1 MNYLSLIMDFFFPQ
15 NITCLICQKPIDP
28 NNTYSLCKDC
38 FEEMTFIKEECP
50 KCGKPV
56 INRINFEKDDDE
68 EDKFTDE
75 DIKEIE
81 DNCIILTGNSE
92 SKNAVNLNI
101 YDDEEYILEKFEEY
115 KEGYGVNKNKDLSS
129 SKVEYS
135 RCKFCENKNFYFDRA
150 ISCIEYCDKSKV
162 LVLSLKYYGN
172 TYMSR
177 YIAQVMRDK
186 LEFEQFY
193 FDRAISCIEYC
204 DKSKVLVLSLKYY
217 GNTYMSRYIAQVMR
231 DKLEFEQ
238 ISADYVIPVPLHK
251 KRMRTRGFNQAEKI
265 ASYLSDYTKIPI
277 IDCIKRNRNTKRLYA
292 LNKFQREK
300 ELKNAFEVKD
310 GSEKIKC
317 KRVLLIDDIFTTGTT
332 VNEISKKLKTV
343 NEISKKLKIYGVD
356 EIIVL
361 TFLTR
366 NID

>member
-1 MNYLSLIMDFFFPQ
+1 MDFFFPQ

-38 FEEMTFIKEECP
+38 FEEMTFIKEECH

-56 INRINFEKDDDE
+56 INRINFDKSDDE
-68 EDKFTDE
+68 EDNLADE
-75 DIKEIE
+75 EIKEIK
-81 DNCIILTGNSE
+81 DNCIILTGNNE
-92 SKNAVNLNI
+92 SKDAVNLKI
-101 YDDEEYILEKFEEY
+101 DDDEEYILEKFEGY
-115 KEGYGVNKNKDLSS
+115 REGYG
-129 SKVEYS
+129 KVEEKKIEYS

-177 YIAQVMRDK
+177 YIGQVMRDK
-186 LEFEQFY
+186 LEFEQ
-193 FDRAISCIEYC
+193 
-204 DKSKVLVLSLKYY
+204 L
-217 GNTYMSRYIAQVMR
+217 
-231 DKLEFEQ
+231 
-238 ISADYVIPVPLHK
+238 SADYIIPVPLHK
-251 KRMRTRGFNQAEKI
+251 KRMRIRGFNQAEKI
-265 ASYLSDYTKIPI
+265 ASYLSECTNIPI
-277 IDCIKRNRNTKRLYA
+277 IDCVKRNRNTKRLYA

-300 ELKNAFEVKD
+300 ELKNAFEVKED
-310 GSEKIKC
+310 SEEIIG
-317 KRVLLIDDIFTTGTT
+317 KRIILVDDIFTTGT
-332 VNEISKKLKTV
+332 TV

>member
-1 MNYLSLIMDFFFPQ
+1 MDFFFPQ

-38 FEEMTFIKEECP
+38 FEEMTFIKEECH

-56 INRINFEKDDDE
+56 INRINFDKSDDE
-68 EDKFTDE
+68 EDNLADE
-75 DIKEIE
+75 EIKEIE
-81 DNCIILTGNSE
+81 DNCIILTGNNE
-92 SKNAVNLNI
+92 SKDAVNLKI
-101 YDDEEYILEKFEEY
+101 DDDEEYILEKFEEY
-115 KEGYGVNKNKDLSS
+115 REGYG
-129 SKVEYS
+129 KVEEKKIEYT

-186 LEFEQFY
+186 LEFEQ
-193 FDRAISCIEYC
+193 
-204 DKSKVLVLSLKYY
+204 L
-217 GNTYMSRYIAQVMR
+217 
-231 DKLEFEQ
+231 
-238 ISADYVIPVPLHK
+238 SADYIIPVPLHK
-251 KRMRTRGFNQAEKI
+251 KRMRIRGFNQAEKI
-265 ASYLSDYTKIPI
+265 ASYLSEYTNIPI
-277 IDCIKRNRNTKRLYA
+277 IDCVKRNRNTKRLYA

-310 GSEKIKC
+310 GSEEIIGKKIIL
-317 KRVLLIDDIFTTGTT
+317 VDDIFTTGT
-332 VNEISKKLKTV
+332 TV

>member
-1 MNYLSLIMDFFFPQ
+1 MDFFFPQ

-115 KEGYGVNKNKDLSS
+115 KDVYGVNKNKDLSS

-186 LEFEQFY
+186 LEFEQLF
-193 FDRAISCIEYC
+193 
-204 DKSKVLVLSLKYY
+204 
-217 GNTYMSRYIAQVMR
+217 
-231 DKLEFEQ
+231 
-238 ISADYVIPVPLHK
+238 ADYVIPVPLHK

-265 ASYLSDYTKIPI
+265 ASYLSDYTEIPI

-332 VNEISKKLKTV
+332 VNEISKKLK
-343 NEISKKLKIYGVD
+343 IYGVD

>member
-1 MNYLSLIMDFFFPQ
+1 MDFFFPQ

-38 FEEMTFIKEECP
+38 FEEMIFIKEECH

-56 INRINFEKDDDE
+56 INRINFDKSDDE
-68 EDKFTDE
+68 EDNLADE
-75 DIKEIE
+75 EIKEIE
-81 DNCIILTGNSE
+81 DNCIILTGNNE
-92 SKNAVNLNI
+92 SKDAVNLKI
-101 YDDEEYILEKFEEY
+101 DDDEEYILEKFEGY
-115 KEGYGVNKNKDLSS
+115 REGYG
-129 SKVEYS
+129 KVEEKKIEYT

-186 LEFEQFY
+186 LEFEQ
-193 FDRAISCIEYC
+193 
-204 DKSKVLVLSLKYY
+204 L
-217 GNTYMSRYIAQVMR
+217 
-231 DKLEFEQ
+231 
-238 ISADYVIPVPLHK
+238 SADYIIPVPLHK
-251 KRMRTRGFNQAEKI
+251 KRMRIRGFNQAEKI
-265 ASYLSDYTKIPI
+265 ASYLSEYTNIPI
-277 IDCIKRNRNTKRLYA
+277 IDCVKRNRNTKRLYA

-300 ELKNAFEVKD
+300 ELKNAFEVKG
-310 GSEKIKC
+310 GSEKIIG
-317 KRVLLIDDIFTTGTT
+317 KRIILVDDIFTTGT
-332 VNEISKKLKTV
+332 TV

>member
-1 MNYLSLIMDFFFPQ
+1 MDFFFPQ

-92 SKNAVNLNI
+92 SKNAVHLNI
-101 YDDEEYILEKFEEY
+101 DDDEEYILEKFEEY
-115 KEGYGVNKNKDLSS
+115 KDGYGVNKNKDLSS

-186 LEFEQFY
+186 LEFEQ
-193 FDRAISCIEYC
+193 
-204 DKSKVLVLSLKYY
+204 L
-217 GNTYMSRYIAQVMR
+217 
-231 DKLEFEQ
+231 
-238 ISADYVIPVPLHK
+238 SADYVIPAPLHK

-310 GSEKIKC
+310 GSEEIIGKKIIL
-317 KRVLLIDDIFTTGTT
+317 VDDIFTTGT
-332 VNEISKKLKTV
+332 TV

>member
-38 FEEMTFIKEECP
+38 FEEMTFIKEECH

-56 INRINFEKDDDE
+56 INRINFDKSDDE
-68 EDKFTDE
+68 EDNLADE
-75 DIKEIE
+75 EIKEIE
-81 DNCIILTGNSE
+81 DNCIILTGNNE
-92 SKNAVNLNI
+92 SKDAVNLKI
-101 YDDEEYILEKFEEY
+101 DDDEEYILEKFEEY
-115 KEGYGVNKNKDLSS
+115 REGYG
-129 SKVEYS
+129 KVEEKKIEYT

-186 LEFEQFY
+186 LDFEQ
-193 FDRAISCIEYC
+193 
-204 DKSKVLVLSLKYY
+204 L
-217 GNTYMSRYIAQVMR
+217 
-231 DKLEFEQ
+231 
-238 ISADYVIPVPLHK
+238 SADYIIPVPLHK

-265 ASYLSDYTKIPI
+265 ASYLSECTNIPI
-277 IDCIKRNRNTKRLYA
+277 IDCVKRNRNTKRLYA

-300 ELKNAFEVKD
+300 ELKNAFEVKED
-310 GSEKIKC
+310 SEKIIG
-317 KRVLLIDDIFTTGTT
+317 KRIILVDDIFTTGT
-332 VNEISKKLKTV
+332 TV

>member
-38 FEEMTFIKEECP
+38 FEEMTFIKEECH

-56 INRINFEKDDDE
+56 INRINFDKSDDE
-68 EDKFTDE
+68 EDNLADE

-81 DNCIILTGNSE
+81 DNCIILTGNNE
-92 SKNAVNLNI
+92 LKDAVNLKI
-101 YDDEEYILEKFEEY
+101 DDDEEYILEKFEEY
-115 KEGYGVNKNKDLSS
+115 REGYG
-129 SKVEYS
+129 KVEEKKIEYS

-186 LEFEQFY
+186 LEFEQ
-193 FDRAISCIEYC
+193 
-204 DKSKVLVLSLKYY
+204 L
-217 GNTYMSRYIAQVMR
+217 
-231 DKLEFEQ
+231 
-238 ISADYVIPVPLHK
+238 SADYIIPVPLHK
-251 KRMRTRGFNQAEKI
+251 KRMRIRGFNQAEKI
-265 ASYLSDYTKIPI
+265 ASYISEYTNIPI
-277 IDCIKRNRNTKRLYA
+277 IDCVKRNRNTKRLYA

-300 ELKNAFEVKD
+300 ELKNAFEVKG
-310 GSEKIKC
+310 GSEKIIG
-317 KRVLLIDDIFTTGTT
+317 KRIILVDDIFTTGT
-332 VNEISKKLKTV
+332 TV

>member
-38 FEEMTFIKEECP
+38 FEEMTFIKEECH

-56 INRINFEKDDDE
+56 INRINFDKSDDE
-68 EDKFTDE
+68 EEKFTDE

-81 DNCIILTGNSE
+81 DNCIILTGNNE
-92 SKNAVNLNI
+92 SKDAVNLKI
-101 YDDEEYILEKFEEY
+101 DDDEEYILEKFEGY
-115 KEGYGVNKNKDLSS
+115 REGYG
-129 SKVEYS
+129 KVEEKKIEYS

-186 LEFEQFY
+186 LEFEQ
-193 FDRAISCIEYC
+193 
-204 DKSKVLVLSLKYY
+204 L
-217 GNTYMSRYIAQVMR
+217 
-231 DKLEFEQ
+231 
-238 ISADYVIPVPLHK
+238 SADYIIPVPLHK
-251 KRMRTRGFNQAEKI
+251 KRMRIRGFNQAEKI
-265 ASYLSDYTKIPI
+265 ASYLSEYTNIPI
-277 IDCIKRNRNTKRLYA
+277 IDCVKRNRNTKRLYA

-300 ELKNAFEVKD
+300 ELKNAFEVKG
-310 GSEKIKC
+310 GSEKIIG
-317 KRVLLIDDIFTTGTT
+317 KRIILVDDIFTTGT
-332 VNEISKKLKTV
+332 TV

>member
-1 MNYLSLIMDFFFPQ
+1 MDFFFPQ

-38 FEEMTFIKEECP
+38 FEEMTFIKEECH

-56 INRINFEKDDDE
+56 INRINFDKSDDE
-68 EDKFTDE
+68 EDNLADE
-75 DIKEIE
+75 EIKEIE
-81 DNCIILTGNSE
+81 DNCIILTGNNE
-92 SKNAVNLNI
+92 SKDAVNLKI
-101 YDDEEYILEKFEEY
+101 DDDEEYILEKFEEY
-115 KEGYGVNKNKDLSS
+115 REGYG
-129 SKVEYS
+129 KVEEKKIEYT

-177 YIAQVMRDK
+177 YIGQVMRDK
-186 LEFEQFY
+186 LEFEQ
-193 FDRAISCIEYC
+193 
-204 DKSKVLVLSLKYY
+204 L
-217 GNTYMSRYIAQVMR
+217 
-231 DKLEFEQ
+231 
-238 ISADYVIPVPLHK
+238 SADYIIPVPLHK
-251 KRMRTRGFNQAEKI
+251 KRMRIRGFNQAEKI
-265 ASYLSDYTKIPI
+265 ASYLSECTNIPI
-277 IDCIKRNRNTKRLYA
+277 IDCVKRNRNTKRLYA

-300 ELKNAFEVKD
+300 ELKNAFEVKVD
-310 GSEKIKC
+310 SEEIIG
-317 KRVLLIDDIFTTGTT
+317 KRIILVDDIFTTGT
-332 VNEISKKLKTV
+332 TV

>member
-38 FEEMTFIKEECP
+38 FEEMTFIKEECH

-56 INRINFEKDDDE
+56 INRINFDKSDDE
-68 EDKFTDE
+68 EDNLADE
-75 DIKEIE
+75 EIKEIE
-81 DNCIILTGNSE
+81 DNCIILTGNNE
-92 SKNAVNLNI
+92 SKDAVNLKI
-101 YDDEEYILEKFEEY
+101 DDDEEYILEKFEEY
-115 KEGYGVNKNKDLSS
+115 REGYG
-129 SKVEYS
+129 KVEEKKIEYT

-177 YIAQVMRDK
+177 YIGQVMRDK
-186 LEFEQFY
+186 LEFEQ
-193 FDRAISCIEYC
+193 
-204 DKSKVLVLSLKYY
+204 L
-217 GNTYMSRYIAQVMR
+217 
-231 DKLEFEQ
+231 
-238 ISADYVIPVPLHK
+238 SADYIIPVPLHK
-251 KRMRTRGFNQAEKI
+251 KRMRIRGFNQAEKI
-265 ASYLSDYTKIPI
+265 ASYLSKCTNIPI
-277 IDCIKRNRNTKRLYA
+277 IDCVKRNRNTKRLYA

-300 ELKNAFEVKD
+300 ELKNAFEVKVD
-310 GSEKIKC
+310 SEEIIG
-317 KRVLLIDDIFTTGTT
+317 KRIILVDDIFTTGT
-332 VNEISKKLKTV
+332 TV

>member
-1 MNYLSLIMDFFFPQ
+1 MDFFFPQ

-38 FEEMTFIKEECP
+38 FEEMTFIKEECH

-56 INRINFEKDDDE
+56 INRINFDKSDDE
-68 EDKFTDE
+68 EDNLADE
-75 DIKEIE
+75 EIKEIE
-81 DNCIILTGNSE
+81 DNCIILTGNNE
-92 SKNAVNLNI
+92 SKDAVNLKI
-101 YDDEEYILEKFEEY
+101 DDDEEYILEKFEEY
-115 KEGYGVNKNKDLSS
+115 REGYG
-129 SKVEYS
+129 KVEEKKIEYT

-186 LEFEQFY
+186 LEFEQ
-193 FDRAISCIEYC
+193 
-204 DKSKVLVLSLKYY
+204 L
-217 GNTYMSRYIAQVMR
+217 
-231 DKLEFEQ
+231 
-238 ISADYVIPVPLHK
+238 SADYIIPVPLHK
-251 KRMRTRGFNQAEKI
+251 KRMRIRGFNQAEKI
-265 ASYLSDYTKIPI
+265 VSYLSECTNIPI
-277 IDCIKRNRNTKRLYA
+277 IDCVKRNRNTKRLYA

-300 ELKNAFEVKD
+300 ELKNAFEVKED
-310 GSEKIKC
+310 SEEIIG
-317 KRVLLIDDIFTTGTT
+317 KRIILVDDIFTTGT
-332 VNEISKKLKTV
+332 TV

>member
-186 LEFEQFY
+186 LEFEQ
-193 FDRAISCIEYC
+193 
-204 DKSKVLVLSLKYY
+204 
-217 GNTYMSRYIAQVMR
+217 
-231 DKLEFEQ
+231 
-238 ISADYVIPVPLHK
+238 ISANYIIPVPLHK

-332 VNEISKKLKTV
+332 VNEISKKLK
-343 NEISKKLKIYGVD
+343 IYGVD

>member
-1 MNYLSLIMDFFFPQ
+1 MDFFFPQ

-38 FEEMTFIKEECP
+38 FEEMTFIKEECH

-56 INRINFEKDDDE
+56 INRINFDKSDDE
-68 EDKFTDE
+68 EDNLADE
-75 DIKEIE
+75 EIKEIE
-81 DNCIILTGNSE
+81 DNCIILTGNNE
-92 SKNAVNLNI
+92 SKDAVNLKI
-101 YDDEEYILEKFEEY
+101 DDDEEYVLEKFEEY
-115 KEGYGVNKNKDLSS
+115 REGYG
-129 SKVEYS
+129 KVEEKKIEYT

-177 YIAQVMRDK
+177 YIGQVMRDK
-186 LEFEQFY
+186 LEFEQ
-193 FDRAISCIEYC
+193 
-204 DKSKVLVLSLKYY
+204 L
-217 GNTYMSRYIAQVMR
+217 
-231 DKLEFEQ
+231 
-238 ISADYVIPVPLHK
+238 SADYIIPVPLHK
-251 KRMRTRGFNQAEKI
+251 KRMRIRGFNQAEKI
-265 ASYLSDYTKIPI
+265 ASYLSECTNIPI
-277 IDCIKRNRNTKRLYA
+277 IDCVKRNRNTKRLYE

-300 ELKNAFEVKD
+300 ELKNAFEVKVD
-310 GSEKIKC
+310 SEEIIG
-317 KRVLLIDDIFTTGTT
+317 KRIILVDDIFTTGT
-332 VNEISKKLKTV
+332 TV

>member
-38 FEEMTFIKEECP
+38 FEEMTFIKEECH

-56 INRINFEKDDDE
+56 INRINFDKSDDE
-68 EDKFTDE
+68 EDNLADE

-81 DNCIILTGNSE
+81 DNCIILTGNNE
-92 SKNAVNLNI
+92 SKDAVNLKI
-101 YDDEEYILEKFEEY
+101 DDDEEYILEKFEEY
-115 KEGYGVNKNKDLSS
+115 REGYG
-129 SKVEYS
+129 KVEEKKIEYT

-186 LEFEQFY
+186 LEFEQ
-193 FDRAISCIEYC
+193 
-204 DKSKVLVLSLKYY
+204 L
-217 GNTYMSRYIAQVMR
+217 
-231 DKLEFEQ
+231 
-238 ISADYVIPVPLHK
+238 SADYIIPVPLHK
-251 KRMRTRGFNQAEKI
+251 KRMRIRGFNQAEKI
-265 ASYLSDYTKIPI
+265 ASYLSEYTNIPI
-277 IDCIKRNRNTKRLYA
+277 IDCVKRNRNTKRLYA

-310 GSEKIKC
+310 GSEEIIGKKIIL
-317 KRVLLIDDIFTTGTT
+317 VDDIFTTGT
-332 VNEISKKLKTV
+332 TV

>member
-38 FEEMTFIKEECP
+38 FEEMTFIKEECH

-56 INRINFEKDDDE
+56 INRINFDKSDDE
-68 EDKFTDE
+68 EDNLADE
-75 DIKEIE
+75 EIKEIE
-81 DNCIILTGNSE
+81 DNCIILTGNNE
-92 SKNAVNLNI
+92 SKDAVNLKI
-101 YDDEEYILEKFEEY
+101 DDDEEYILEKFEEY
-115 KEGYGVNKNKDLSS
+115 REGYG
-129 SKVEYS
+129 KVEEKKIEYT

-186 LEFEQFY
+186 LEFEQ
-193 FDRAISCIEYC
+193 
-204 DKSKVLVLSLKYY
+204 L
-217 GNTYMSRYIAQVMR
+217 
-231 DKLEFEQ
+231 
-238 ISADYVIPVPLHK
+238 SADYIIPVPLHK
-251 KRMRTRGFNQAEKI
+251 KRMRIRGFNQAEKI
-265 ASYLSDYTKIPI
+265 ASYLSEYTNIPI
-277 IDCIKRNRNTKRLYA
+277 IDCVKRNRNTKRLYA
-292 LNKFQREK
+292 LNKFQRER
-300 ELKNAFEVKD
+300 ELKNAFEVKVD
-310 GSEKIKC
+310 SEEIIG
-317 KRVLLIDDIFTTGTT
+317 KRIILVDDIFTTGT
-332 VNEISKKLKTV
+332 TV

>member
-1 MNYLSLIMDFFFPQ
+1 MDFFFPQ

-38 FEEMTFIKEECP
+38 FEEMTFIKEECH

-56 INRINFEKDDDE
+56 INRINFDKSDDE
-68 EDKFTDE
+68 EDNLADE
-75 DIKEIE
+75 EIKEIE
-81 DNCIILTGNSE
+81 DNCIILTGNNE
-92 SKNAVNLNI
+92 SKDAVNLKI
-101 YDDEEYILEKFEEY
+101 DDDEEYILEKFEGY
-115 KEGYGVNKNKDLSS
+115 REGYG
-129 SKVEYS
+129 KVEEKKIEYS

-186 LEFEQFY
+186 LEFEQ
-193 FDRAISCIEYC
+193 
-204 DKSKVLVLSLKYY
+204 L
-217 GNTYMSRYIAQVMR
+217 
-231 DKLEFEQ
+231 
-238 ISADYVIPVPLHK
+238 SADYIIPVPLHK
-251 KRMRTRGFNQAEKI
+251 KRMRIRGFNQAEKI
-265 ASYLSDYTKIPI
+265 ASYLSEYTNIPI
-277 IDCIKRNRNTKRLYA
+277 IDCVKRNRNTKRLYA

-300 ELKNAFEVKD
+300 ELKNAFEVKVD
-310 GSEKIKC
+310 SEEIIG
-317 KRVLLIDDIFTTGTT
+317 KRIILVDDIFTTGT
-332 VNEISKKLKTV
+332 TV

>member
-1 MNYLSLIMDFFFPQ
+1 MDFFFPQ

-186 LEFEQFY
+186 LEFEQ
-193 FDRAISCIEYC
+193 
-204 DKSKVLVLSLKYY
+204 
-217 GNTYMSRYIAQVMR
+217 
-231 DKLEFEQ
+231 
-238 ISADYVIPVPLHK
+238 ISADYIIPVPLHK

-265 ASYLSDYTKIPI
+265 ASYLSDYTEIPI

-332 VNEISKKLKTV
+332 VNEISKKLK
-343 NEISKKLKIYGVD
+343 IYGVD

>member
-28 NNTYSLCKDC
+28 NNTYSFCKDC
-38 FEEMTFIKEECP
+38 FEEMIFIKEECH

-56 INRINFEKDDDE
+56 INRINFDKSDDE
-68 EDKFTDE
+68 EDNLADE

-81 DNCIILTGNSE
+81 DNCIILTGNNE
-92 SKNAVNLNI
+92 SKDAVNLKI
-101 YDDEEYILEKFEEY
+101 DDDEEYILEKFEGY
-115 KEGYGVNKNKDLSS
+115 REGYG
-129 SKVEYS
+129 KVEEKKIEYS
-135 RCKFCENKNFYFDRA
+135 RCKFCESKNFYFDRA

-186 LEFEQFY
+186 LEFEQ
-193 FDRAISCIEYC
+193 
-204 DKSKVLVLSLKYY
+204 L
-217 GNTYMSRYIAQVMR
+217 
-231 DKLEFEQ
+231 
-238 ISADYVIPVPLHK
+238 SADYIIPVPLHK
-251 KRMRTRGFNQAEKI
+251 KRMRIRGFNQAEKI
-265 ASYLSDYTKIPI
+265 ASYLSEYTNIPI
-277 IDCIKRNRNTKRLYA
+277 IDCVKRNRNTKRLYA

-300 ELKNAFEVKD
+300 ELKNAFEVKVD
-310 GSEKIKC
+310 SEEIIG
-317 KRVLLIDDIFTTGTT
+317 KRIILVDDIFTTGT
-332 VNEISKKLKTV
+332 TV

>member
-38 FEEMTFIKEECP
+38 FEEMTFIKEECH

-56 INRINFEKDDDE
+56 INRINFDKSDDE
-68 EDKFTDE
+68 EDNLADE

-81 DNCIILTGNSE
+81 DNCIILTGNNE
-92 SKNAVNLNI
+92 SKDAVNLKI
-101 YDDEEYILEKFEEY
+101 DDDEEYILEKFEEY
-115 KEGYGVNKNKDLSS
+115 REGYG
-129 SKVEYS
+129 KVEEKKIEYT

-186 LEFEQFY
+186 LEFEQ
-193 FDRAISCIEYC
+193 
-204 DKSKVLVLSLKYY
+204 L
-217 GNTYMSRYIAQVMR
+217 
-231 DKLEFEQ
+231 
-238 ISADYVIPVPLHK
+238 SADYIIPVPLHK
-251 KRMRTRGFNQAEKI
+251 KRMRIRGFNQAEKI
-265 ASYLSDYTKIPI
+265 ASYLSEYKNIPI
-277 IDCIKRNRNTKRLYA
+277 IDCVKRNRNTKRLYA

-300 ELKNAFEVKD
+300 ELKNAFEVKVD
-310 GSEKIKC
+310 SEEIIG
-317 KRVLLIDDIFTTGTT
+317 KRIILVDDIFTTGT
-332 VNEISKKLKTV
+332 TV

>member
-1 MNYLSLIMDFFFPQ
+1 MDFFFPQ

-186 LEFEQFY
+186 LEFEQ
-193 FDRAISCIEYC
+193 
-204 DKSKVLVLSLKYY
+204 
-217 GNTYMSRYIAQVMR
+217 
-231 DKLEFEQ
+231 

-332 VNEISKKLKTV
+332 VNEISKKLK
-343 NEISKKLKIYGVD
+343 IYGVD

>member
-1 MNYLSLIMDFFFPQ
+1 MDFFFPQ

-38 FEEMTFIKEECP
+38 FEEMTFIKEECH

-56 INRINFEKDDDE
+56 INRINFDKSDDE
-68 EDKFTDE
+68 EDNLADE
-75 DIKEIE
+75 EIKEIE
-81 DNCIILTGNSE
+81 DNCIILTGNNE
-92 SKNAVNLNI
+92 SKDAVNLKI
-101 YDDEEYILEKFEEY
+101 DDDEEYILEKFEEY
-115 KEGYGVNKNKDLSS
+115 REGYG
-129 SKVEYS
+129 KVEEKKIEYT

-186 LEFEQFY
+186 LEFE
-193 FDRAISCIEYC
+193 
-204 DKSKVLVLSLKYY
+204 
-217 GNTYMSRYIAQVMR
+217 
-231 DKLEFEQ
+231 KL
-238 ISADYVIPVPLHK
+238 SADYIIPVPLHK
-251 KRMRTRGFNQAEKI
+251 KRMRIRGFNQAEKI
-265 ASYLSDYTKIPI
+265 AGYLSEYTNIPI
-277 IDCIKRNRNTKRLYA
+277 IDCVKRNRNTKRLYA

-300 ELKNAFEVKD
+300 ELKNAFEVKVD
-310 GSEKIKC
+310 SEEIIG
-317 KRVLLIDDIFTTGTT
+317 KRIILVDDIFTTGT
-332 VNEISKKLKTV
+332 TV

>member
-38 FEEMTFIKEECP
+38 FEEITFIKEECH

-56 INRINFEKDDDE
+56 INRINFDKSDDE
-68 EDKFTDE
+68 EDNLADE
-75 DIKEIE
+75 EIKEIE
-81 DNCIILTGNSE
+81 DNCIILTGNNE
-92 SKNAVNLNI
+92 SKDAVNLKI
-101 YDDEEYILEKFEEY
+101 DDDEEYILEKFEGY
-115 KEGYGVNKNKDLSS
+115 REGYG
-129 SKVEYS
+129 KVEEKKIEYT

-186 LEFEQFY
+186 LEFEQ
-193 FDRAISCIEYC
+193 
-204 DKSKVLVLSLKYY
+204 L
-217 GNTYMSRYIAQVMR
+217 
-231 DKLEFEQ
+231 
-238 ISADYVIPVPLHK
+238 SADYIIPVPLHK
-251 KRMRTRGFNQAEKI
+251 KRMRIRGFNQAEKI
-265 ASYLSDYTKIPI
+265 ASYLSECTNIPI

-300 ELKNAFEVKD
+300 ELKNAFEVKED
-310 GSEKIKC
+310 SEEIIG
-317 KRVLLIDDIFTTGTT
+317 KRIILVDDIFTTGT
-332 VNEISKKLKTV
+332 TV

>member
-38 FEEMTFIKEECP
+38 FEEMRFIKEECP

-81 DNCIILTGNSE
+81 DNCIILTENSE
-92 SKNAVNLNI
+92 SKKAVNLNI

-115 KEGYGVNKNKDLSS
+115 KDVYGVNKNKDLSS

-186 LEFEQFY
+186 LEFEQ
-193 FDRAISCIEYC
+193 
-204 DKSKVLVLSLKYY
+204 
-217 GNTYMSRYIAQVMR
+217 
-231 DKLEFEQ
+231 
-238 ISADYVIPVPLHK
+238 ISADYIIPVPLHK

-265 ASYLSDYTKIPI
+265 ASYLSDYTEIPI

-310 GSEKIKC
+310 GSEEIIGKKIIL
-317 KRVLLIDDIFTTGTT
+317 VDDIFTTGT
-332 VNEISKKLKTV
+332 TV

>member
-1 MNYLSLIMDFFFPQ
+1 MDFFFPQ

-38 FEEMTFIKEECP
+38 FEEMTFIKEECH

-56 INRINFEKDDDE
+56 INRINFDKSDDE
-68 EDKFTDE
+68 EDNLADE

-81 DNCIILTGNSE
+81 DNCIILTGNNE
-92 SKNAVNLNI
+92 SKDAVNLKI
-101 YDDEEYILEKFEEY
+101 DDDEEYILEKFEGY
-115 KEGYGVNKNKDLSS
+115 REGYG
-129 SKVEYS
+129 KVEEKKIEYT

-186 LEFEQFY
+186 LEFEQ
-193 FDRAISCIEYC
+193 
-204 DKSKVLVLSLKYY
+204 L
-217 GNTYMSRYIAQVMR
+217 
-231 DKLEFEQ
+231 
-238 ISADYVIPVPLHK
+238 SADYIIPVPLHK
-251 KRMRTRGFNQAEKI
+251 KRMRIRGFNQAEKI
-265 ASYLSDYTKIPI
+265 ASYLSECTNIPI

-300 ELKNAFEVKD
+300 ELKNAFEVKVD
-310 GSEKIKC
+310 SEEIIG
-317 KRVLLIDDIFTTGTT
+317 KRIILVDDIFTTGT
-332 VNEISKKLKTV
+332 TV

>member
-38 FEEMTFIKEECP
+38 FEEMTFIKEECY

-56 INRINFEKDDDE
+56 INRINFNKSDDE
-68 EDKFTDE
+68 EDNLADE
-75 DIKEIE
+75 EIKEIE
-81 DNCIILTGNSE
+81 DNCIILTGNNE
-92 SKNAVNLNI
+92 SKDAVNLKI
-101 YDDEEYILEKFEEY
+101 DDDEEYVLEKFEEY
-115 KEGYGVNKNKDLSS
+115 REGYG
-129 SKVEYS
+129 KVEEKKIEYT

-186 LEFEQFY
+186 LEFEQ
-193 FDRAISCIEYC
+193 
-204 DKSKVLVLSLKYY
+204 L
-217 GNTYMSRYIAQVMR
+217 
-231 DKLEFEQ
+231 
-238 ISADYVIPVPLHK
+238 SADYIIPVPLHK
-251 KRMRTRGFNQAEKI
+251 KRMRIRGFNQAEKI
-265 ASYLSDYTKIPI
+265 ASYLSECTNIPI
-277 IDCIKRNRNTKRLYA
+277 IDCVKRNRNTKRLYA

-300 ELKNAFEVKD
+300 ELKNAFEVKED
-310 GSEKIKC
+310 SEEIIG
-317 KRVLLIDDIFTTGTT
+317 KRIILVDDIFTTGT
-332 VNEISKKLKTV
+332 TV

>member
-1 MNYLSLIMDFFFPQ
+1 MDFFFPQ

-38 FEEMTFIKEECP
+38 FEEMTFIKEECH

-56 INRINFEKDDDE
+56 INRINFNKSDDE
-68 EDKFTDE
+68 EDNLADE
-75 DIKEIE
+75 EIKEIE
-81 DNCIILTGNSE
+81 DNCIILTGNNE
-92 SKNAVNLNI
+92 SKDAINLKI
-101 YDDEEYILEKFEEY
+101 DDDEEYILEKFEEY
-115 KEGYGVNKNKDLSS
+115 REGYG
-129 SKVEYS
+129 KVEEKKIEYT

-186 LEFEQFY
+186 LEFEQ
-193 FDRAISCIEYC
+193 
-204 DKSKVLVLSLKYY
+204 L
-217 GNTYMSRYIAQVMR
+217 
-231 DKLEFEQ
+231 
-238 ISADYVIPVPLHK
+238 SADYIIPVPLHK
-251 KRMRTRGFNQAEKI
+251 KRMRIRGFNQAEKI
-265 ASYLSDYTKIPI
+265 ASYLSEYTNIPI
-277 IDCIKRNRNTKRLYA
+277 IDCVKRNRNTKRLYA

-300 ELKNAFEVKD
+300 ELKNAFEVKED
-310 GSEKIKC
+310 SEEIIG
-317 KRVLLIDDIFTTGTT
+317 KRIILVDDIFTTGT
-332 VNEISKKLKTV
+332 TV

>member
-38 FEEMTFIKEECP
+38 FEEMTFIKEECH

-56 INRINFEKDDDE
+56 INRINFNKSDDE
-68 EDKFTDE
+68 EDNLADE
-75 DIKEIE
+75 EIKEIE
-81 DNCIILTGNSE
+81 DNCIILTGNNE
-92 SKNAVNLNI
+92 SKDAVNLKI
-101 YDDEEYILEKFEEY
+101 DDDEEYILEKFEEY
-115 KEGYGVNKNKDLSS
+115 REGYG
-129 SKVEYS
+129 KVEEKKIEYS
-135 RCKFCENKNFYFDRA
+135 RCKFCESKNFYFDRA

-186 LEFEQFY
+186 LEFEQ
-193 FDRAISCIEYC
+193 
-204 DKSKVLVLSLKYY
+204 L
-217 GNTYMSRYIAQVMR
+217 
-231 DKLEFEQ
+231 
-238 ISADYVIPVPLHK
+238 SADYIIPVPLHK
-251 KRMRTRGFNQAEKI
+251 KRMRIRGFNQAEKI
-265 ASYLSDYTKIPI
+265 ASYLSEYTNIPI
-277 IDCIKRNRNTKRLYA
+277 IDCVKRNRNTKRLYA

-300 ELKNAFEVKD
+300 ELKNAFEVKED
-310 GSEKIKC
+310 SEEIIG
-317 KRVLLIDDIFTTGTT
+317 KRIILVDDIFTTGT
-332 VNEISKKLKTV
+332 TV

>member
-1 MNYLSLIMDFFFPQ
+1 MDFFFPQ

-38 FEEMTFIKEECP
+38 FEEMTFIKEECH

-56 INRINFEKDDDE
+56 INRINFDKSDDE
-68 EDKFTDE
+68 EDNLADE
-75 DIKEIE
+75 EIKEIE
-81 DNCIILTGNSE
+81 DNCIILTGNNE
-92 SKNAVNLNI
+92 SKDAVNLKI
-101 YDDEEYILEKFEEY
+101 DDDEEYILEKFEEY
-115 KEGYGVNKNKDLSS
+115 REGYG
-129 SKVEYS
+129 KVEEKKIEYT

-186 LEFEQFY
+186 LEFEQ
-193 FDRAISCIEYC
+193 
-204 DKSKVLVLSLKYY
+204 L
-217 GNTYMSRYIAQVMR
+217 
-231 DKLEFEQ
+231 
-238 ISADYVIPVPLHK
+238 SADYIIPVPLHK
-251 KRMRTRGFNQAEKI
+251 KRMRIRGFNQAEKI
-265 ASYLSDYTKIPI
+265 ASYLSECTNIPI
-277 IDCIKRNRNTKRLYA
+277 IDCVKRNRNTKRLYA

-300 ELKNAFEVKD
+300 ELKNAFEVKVD
-310 GSEKIKC
+310 SEEIIG
-317 KRVLLIDDIFTTGTT
+317 KRIILVDDIFTTGT
-332 VNEISKKLKTV
+332 TV

>member
-38 FEEMTFIKEECP
+38 FEEMTFIKEECH

-56 INRINFEKDDDE
+56 INRINFDKSDDE
-68 EDKFTDE
+68 EDNLADE
-75 DIKEIE
+75 EIKEIE
-81 DNCIILTGNSE
+81 DNCIILTGNNE
-92 SKNAVNLNI
+92 SKDAVNLKI
-101 YDDEEYILEKFEEY
+101 DDDEEYILEKFEEY
-115 KEGYGVNKNKDLSS
+115 REGYG
-129 SKVEYS
+129 KVEEKKIEYT

-186 LEFEQFY
+186 LEFEQ
-193 FDRAISCIEYC
+193 
-204 DKSKVLVLSLKYY
+204 L
-217 GNTYMSRYIAQVMR
+217 
-231 DKLEFEQ
+231 
-238 ISADYVIPVPLHK
+238 SADYIIPVPLHK
-251 KRMRTRGFNQAEKI
+251 KRMRIRGFNQAEKI
-265 ASYLSDYTKIPI
+265 ASYLSECTNIPI
-277 IDCIKRNRNTKRLYA
+277 IDCVKRNRNTKRLYA

-300 ELKNAFEVKD
+300 ELKNAFEVKVD
-310 GSEKIKC
+310 SEEIIG
-317 KRVLLIDDIFTTGTT
+317 KRIILVDDIFTTGT
-332 VNEISKKLKTV
+332 TV

>member
-1 MNYLSLIMDFFFPQ
+1 MDFFFPQ

-38 FEEMTFIKEECP
+38 FEEMTFIKEECY

-56 INRINFEKDDDE
+56 INRINFNKSDDE
-68 EDKFTDE
+68 EDNLADE
-75 DIKEIE
+75 EIKEIE
-81 DNCIILTGNSE
+81 DNCIILTGNNE
-92 SKNAVNLNI
+92 SKDAVNLKI
-101 YDDEEYILEKFEEY
+101 DDDEEYVLEKFEEY
-115 KEGYGVNKNKDLSS
+115 REGYG
-129 SKVEYS
+129 KVEEKKIEYT

-186 LEFEQFY
+186 LEFEQ
-193 FDRAISCIEYC
+193 
-204 DKSKVLVLSLKYY
+204 L
-217 GNTYMSRYIAQVMR
+217 
-231 DKLEFEQ
+231 
-238 ISADYVIPVPLHK
+238 SADYIIPVPLHK
-251 KRMRTRGFNQAEKI
+251 KRMRIRGFNQAEKI
-265 ASYLSDYTKIPI
+265 ASYLSECTNIPI
-277 IDCIKRNRNTKRLYA
+277 IDCVKRNRNTKRLYA

-300 ELKNAFEVKD
+300 ELKNAFEVKED
-310 GSEKIKC
+310 SEEIIG
-317 KRVLLIDDIFTTGTT
+317 KRIILVDDIFTTGT
-332 VNEISKKLKTV
+332 TV

>member
-1 MNYLSLIMDFFFPQ
+1 MDFFFPQ

-38 FEEMTFIKEECP
+38 FEEMTFIKEECH

-56 INRINFEKDDDE
+56 INRINFDKSDDE
-68 EDKFTDE
+68 EDNLADE
-75 DIKEIE
+75 EIKEIE
-81 DNCIILTGNSE
+81 DNCIILTGNNE
-92 SKNAVNLNI
+92 SKDAVNLKI
-101 YDDEEYILEKFEEY
+101 DDDEEYILEKFEEY
-115 KEGYGVNKNKDLSS
+115 REGYG
-129 SKVEYS
+129 KVEEKKIEYT

-186 LEFEQFY
+186 LEFEQ
-193 FDRAISCIEYC
+193 
-204 DKSKVLVLSLKYY
+204 L
-217 GNTYMSRYIAQVMR
+217 
-231 DKLEFEQ
+231 
-238 ISADYVIPVPLHK
+238 SADYIIPVPLHK
-251 KRMRTRGFNQAEKI
+251 KRMRIRGFNQAEKI
-265 ASYLSDYTKIPI
+265 ASYLSERTNIPI
-277 IDCIKRNRNTKRLYA
+277 IDCVKRNRNTKRLYA

-310 GSEKIKC
+310 GSEEIVGKNIIL
-317 KRVLLIDDIFTTGTT
+317 VDDIFTTGT
-332 VNEISKKLKTV
+332 TV

>member
-38 FEEMTFIKEECP
+38 FEEMTFIKEECH

-56 INRINFEKDDDE
+56 INRINFDKSDDE
-68 EDKFTDE
+68 EDNLADE
-75 DIKEIE
+75 EIKEIE
-81 DNCIILTGNSE
+81 DNCIILTGNNE
-92 SKNAVNLNI
+92 SKDAVNLKI
-101 YDDEEYILEKFEEY
+101 DDDEEYILEKFEEY
-115 KEGYGVNKNKDLSS
+115 REGYG
-129 SKVEYS
+129 KVEEKKIEYT

-186 LEFEQFY
+186 LEFEQ
-193 FDRAISCIEYC
+193 
-204 DKSKVLVLSLKYY
+204 L
-217 GNTYMSRYIAQVMR
+217 
-231 DKLEFEQ
+231 
-238 ISADYVIPVPLHK
+238 SADYIIPVPLHK
-251 KRMRTRGFNQAEKI
+251 KRMRIRGFNQAEKI
-265 ASYLSDYTKIPI
+265 ASYLSECTNIPI

-300 ELKNAFEVKD
+300 ELKNSFEVKED
-310 GSEKIKC
+310 SEEIIG
-317 KRVLLIDDIFTTGTT
+317 KRIILVDDIFTTGT
-332 VNEISKKLKTV
+332 TV

>member
-1 MNYLSLIMDFFFPQ
+1 MDFFFPQ

-38 FEEMTFIKEECP
+38 FEEMTFIKEECH

-56 INRINFEKDDDE
+56 INRINFDKSDDE
-68 EDKFTDE
+68 EEKFTDE

-81 DNCIILTGNSE
+81 DNCIILTGNNE
-92 SKNAVNLNI
+92 SKDAVNLKI
-101 YDDEEYILEKFEEY
+101 DDDEEYILEKFEGY
-115 KEGYGVNKNKDLSS
+115 REGYG
-129 SKVEYS
+129 KVEEKKIEYS

-186 LEFEQFY
+186 LEFEQ
-193 FDRAISCIEYC
+193 
-204 DKSKVLVLSLKYY
+204 L
-217 GNTYMSRYIAQVMR
+217 
-231 DKLEFEQ
+231 
-238 ISADYVIPVPLHK
+238 SADYIIPVPLHK
-251 KRMRTRGFNQAEKI
+251 KRMRIRGFNQAEKI
-265 ASYLSDYTKIPI
+265 ASYLSEYTNIPI
-277 IDCIKRNRNTKRLYA
+277 IDCVKRNRNTKRLYA

-300 ELKNAFEVKD
+300 ELKNAFEVKG
-310 GSEKIKC
+310 GSEKIIG
-317 KRVLLIDDIFTTGTT
+317 KRIILVDDIFTTGTT
-332 VNEISKKLKTV
+332 VNEISKKLK
-343 NEISKKLKIYGVD
+343 IYSVD

>member
-15 NITCLICQKPIDP
+15 NITCLICQKPIDS

-38 FEEMTFIKEECP
+38 FEEMTFIKEECH

-56 INRINFEKDDDE
+56 INRINFDKSDDE
-68 EDKFTDE
+68 EDNLADE

-81 DNCIILTGNSE
+81 DNCIILTGNNE
-92 SKNAVNLNI
+92 SKDAVNLKI
-101 YDDEEYILEKFEEY
+101 DDDEEYILEKFEEY
-115 KEGYGVNKNKDLSS
+115 REGYG
-129 SKVEYS
+129 KVEEKKIEYT

-186 LEFEQFY
+186 LEFEQ
-193 FDRAISCIEYC
+193 
-204 DKSKVLVLSLKYY
+204 L
-217 GNTYMSRYIAQVMR
+217 
-231 DKLEFEQ
+231 
-238 ISADYVIPVPLHK
+238 SADYIIPVPLHK
-251 KRMRTRGFNQAEKI
+251 KRMRIRGFNQAEKI
-265 ASYLSDYTKIPI
+265 ASYLSEYTNIPI
-277 IDCIKRNRNTKRLYA
+277 IDCVKRNRNTKRLYA

-310 GSEKIKC
+310 GSEEIIGKKIIL
-317 KRVLLIDDIFTTGTT
+317 VDDIFTTGT
-332 VNEISKKLKTV
+332 TV

>member
-1 MNYLSLIMDFFFPQ
+1 MDFFFPQ

-186 LEFEQFY
+186 LEFEQ
-193 FDRAISCIEYC
+193 
-204 DKSKVLVLSLKYY
+204 
-217 GNTYMSRYIAQVMR
+217 
-231 DKLEFEQ
+231 
-238 ISADYVIPVPLHK
+238 ISANYIIPVPLHK

-265 ASYLSDYTKIPI
+265 ASYLSDYTEIPI

-332 VNEISKKLKTV
+332 VNEISKKLK
-343 NEISKKLKIYGVD
+343 IYGVD

>member
-1 MNYLSLIMDFFFPQ
+1 MNYLPLIMDFFFPQ

-38 FEEMTFIKEECP
+38 FEEMTFIKEECH

-56 INRINFEKDDDE
+56 INRINFDKSDDE
-68 EDKFTDE
+68 EDNLADE
-75 DIKEIE
+75 EIKKIE
-81 DNCIILTGNSE
+81 DNCIILTGNNE
-92 SKNAVNLNI
+92 SKDAVNLKI
-101 YDDEEYILEKFEEY
+101 DDDEEYILEKFEEY
-115 KEGYGVNKNKDLSS
+115 REGYG
-129 SKVEYS
+129 KVEEKKIEYT

-186 LEFEQFY
+186 LEFEQ
-193 FDRAISCIEYC
+193 
-204 DKSKVLVLSLKYY
+204 L
-217 GNTYMSRYIAQVMR
+217 
-231 DKLEFEQ
+231 
-238 ISADYVIPVPLHK
+238 SADYIIPVPLHK
-251 KRMRTRGFNQAEKI
+251 KRMRIRGFNQAEKI
-265 ASYLSDYTKIPI
+265 ASYLSEYTNIPI
-277 IDCIKRNRNTKRLYA
+277 IDCVKRNRNTKRLYA

-310 GSEKIKC
+310 GSEEIIGKKIIL
-317 KRVLLIDDIFTTGTT
+317 VDDIFTTGT
-332 VNEISKKLKTV
+332 TV

>member
-38 FEEMTFIKEECP
+38 FEEMTFIKEECH

-56 INRINFEKDDDE
+56 INRINFDKSDDE
-68 EDKFTDE
+68 EDNLADE

-81 DNCIILTGNSE
+81 DNCIIFTGNNE
-92 SKNAVNLNI
+92 SKDAVNLKI
-101 YDDEEYILEKFEEY
+101 DDDEEYILEKFEGY
-115 KEGYGVNKNKDLSS
+115 REGYG
-129 SKVEYS
+129 KVEEKKIEYT

-186 LEFEQFY
+186 LEFEQ
-193 FDRAISCIEYC
+193 
-204 DKSKVLVLSLKYY
+204 L
-217 GNTYMSRYIAQVMR
+217 
-231 DKLEFEQ
+231 
-238 ISADYVIPVPLHK
+238 SADYIIPVPLHK
-251 KRMRTRGFNQAEKI
+251 KRMRIRGFNQAEKI
-265 ASYLSDYTKIPI
+265 ASYLSECTNIPI

-300 ELKNAFEVKD
+300 ELKNAFEVKVD
-310 GSEKIKC
+310 SEEIIG
-317 KRVLLIDDIFTTGTT
+317 KRIILVDDIFTTGT
-332 VNEISKKLKTV
+332 TV

>member
-1 MNYLSLIMDFFFPQ
+1 MDFFFPQ

-38 FEEMTFIKEECP
+38 FDEMIFIKEECL
-50 KCGKPV
+50 KCGKPM
-56 INRINFEKDDDE
+56 INRINFEKSDDE
-68 EDKFTDE
+68 DDKFTDE

-81 DNCIILTGNSE
+81 DNCMILTGNSE
-92 SKNAVNLNI
+92 SKDAMNIKI

-115 KEGYGVNKNKDLSS
+115 REGYG
-129 SKVEYS
+129 KVEEKKIEYT

-186 LEFEQFY
+186 LEFEQ
-193 FDRAISCIEYC
+193 
-204 DKSKVLVLSLKYY
+204 L
-217 GNTYMSRYIAQVMR
+217 
-231 DKLEFEQ
+231 
-238 ISADYVIPVPLHK
+238 SADYIIPVPLHK

-265 ASYLSDYTKIPI
+265 ASYLSEYTNIQL
-277 IDCIKRNRNTKRLYA
+277 IDCVKRNRNTKRLYA

-310 GSEKIKC
+310 GSEEIIG
-317 KRVLLIDDIFTTGTT
+317 KRIILIDDIFTTGTT
-332 VNEISKKLKTV
+332 VNEISKKLK
-343 NEISKKLKIYGVD
+343 IYGVE

>member
-38 FEEMTFIKEECP
+38 FEEMTFIKEECH

-56 INRINFEKDDDE
+56 INRINFDKSDDE
-68 EDKFTDE
+68 EDNLADE
-75 DIKEIE
+75 EIKEIE
-81 DNCIILTGNSE
+81 DNCIILTGNNE
-92 SKNAVNLNI
+92 SKDAVNLKI
-101 YDDEEYILEKFEEY
+101 DDDEEYILEKFEGY
-115 KEGYGVNKNKDLSS
+115 REGYG
-129 SKVEYS
+129 KVEEKKIEYT

-186 LEFEQFY
+186 LEFEQ
-193 FDRAISCIEYC
+193 
-204 DKSKVLVLSLKYY
+204 L
-217 GNTYMSRYIAQVMR
+217 
-231 DKLEFEQ
+231 
-238 ISADYVIPVPLHK
+238 SADYIIPVPLHK
-251 KRMRTRGFNQAEKI
+251 KRMRIRGFNQAEKI
-265 ASYLSDYTKIPI
+265 ASYLSECTNIPI

-300 ELKNAFEVKD
+300 ELKNAFEVKED
-310 GSEKIKC
+310 SEEIIG
-317 KRVLLIDDIFTTGTT
+317 KRIILVDDIFTTGT
-332 VNEISKKLKTV
+332 TV